1 VRQRA
6 RELLMSEGEAVAF
19 VSEATPKRRTQRL
32 PRAGKPFIRTPAEWI
47 TNRAFDDRIRL
58 LWLLIREA
66 REGIR
71 TEPIAVTGAFAAKAG
86 ISPYNKNRC
95 LRHWQEA
102 GLIGVHWR
110 NGAAPYVTVQALD
123 L

>member
-1 VRQRA
+1 MRQRA
-6 RELLMSEGEAVAF
+6 RELLMSEEEAVAF
-19 VSEATPKRRTQRL
+19 VSEAAPKSRGQRL

-58 LWLLIREA
+58 LWLLIHAA

-71 TEPIAVTGAFAAKAG
+71 TEPIALTGAFAAKAG
-86 ISPYNKNRC
+86 VSRYNKNRC
-95 LRHWQEA
+95 LRHWQKA
-102 GLIGVHWR
+102 GLIDVDWR
-110 NGAAPYVTVQALD
+110 NGAAPYVTVLALD